1 MLNSCCYTFLISSQN
16 GRSYLSVEHS
26 AFSVFNRAE
35 SCYGEVQT
43 LKDVLALAVFRTANI
58 LIAQLVRFVS
68 PSNLLNSSG
77 LLDVRMSSSS
87 SNCLRHL
94 VLGNNGLHVH
104 LTAGEGGRRRQKEA
118 ALPSPP
124 PGSLGRHG
132 EVSFASKEHAFGWR
146 GFGCA
151 TRARQPQG
159 MSSGAAGTRAGAS
172 PAVLSRRAAQLPSRP
187 GSPPNR
193 WGLGNSGTERACVA
207 PCVQE
212 ASK

>member
-58 LIAQLVRFVS
+58 LIAQLVGFVS
-68 PSNLLNSSG
+68 PTNLLNSSG

-104 LTAGEGGRRRQKEA
+104 LTSGEGSRRRQLFPRLLLGPRGGTA
-118 ALPSPP
+118 RFPLPARS
-124 PGSLGRHG
+124 
-132 EVSFASKEHAFGWR
+132 
-146 GFGCA
+146 
-151 TRARQPQG
+151 TRLAGGDLAVPQG
-159 MSSGAAGTRAGAS
+159 
-172 PAVLSRRAAQLPSRP
+172 Q
-187 GSPPNR
+187 GSPR
-193 WGLGNSGTERACVA
+193 G
-207 PCVQE
+207 
-212 ASK
+212 